1 MEATKTVSKKEQF
14 LSTTDADIDEYLLR
28 HSNVN
33 FKERLRPSKETD
45 IVCESEELDEKL
57 LGIEEKYTK
66 LPNGEKYDEGKIYV
80 WDKHG
85 IVIPDHY
92 FFNPN
97 KKPNDNNPNNKNSNI
112 QVVGYDKFGNPLFA
126 DKTLV
131 GYDRRGLPIY
141 VDKIIVD
148 YDRRG
153 NPIFASTKSGKYA
166 GIVLPNHKTPLSTYD
181 DTFRD
186 PKERMSK
193 KTKSK
198 K

>member
-1 MEATKTVSKKEQF
+1 MEATVSKKNEF
-14 LSTTDADIDEYLLR
+14 LSSTDVDIDEYLLR
-28 HSNVN
+28 HSPVN
-33 FKERLRPSKETD
+33 FNERLYPTKEKD
-45 IVCESEELDEKL
+45 IVCDSEDLKQKL
-57 LGIEEKYTK
+57 LGIEEKYTQK
-66 LPNGEKYDEGKIYV
+66 FNGEKIDEGKIYV

-85 IVIPDHY
+85 IVIPEHY
-92 FFNPN
+92 FTDPNKDPSNKNPN
-97 KKPNDNNPNNKNSNI
+97 GEI
-112 QVVGYDKFGNPLFA
+112 QQNLVVGYDKFGNPLFSN
-126 DKTLV
+126 KTLV

-141 VDKIIVD
+141 EDKIIVD
-148 YDRRG
+148 YDKKG